1 MDILLILVVATV
13 AVVLIFDYTNG
24 FHDASNMIATVVAS
38 RAMTPIQAVILVG
51 AFHFIGPVL
60 GGTAVANTIGKF
72 VDVSALDSLASMTII
87 LCGLAGAI
95 GWNLLTWWFG
105 IPSSSSHALVGG
117 LTGAVVAAA
126 GPGYVVWGFSQI
138 ADGHLTGVTK
148 VLLSLII
155 SPIIGFWMGF
165 GIHRVMGFLVQGARP
180 ILNKYLRQFQWL
192 SSAVLSFA
200 HGANDAQKSMGI
212 ITMVLLLGGFIEEFR
227 VQLWVIIACATMITL
242 GTITGGWRIVRT
254 VGFGIYKVRP
264 LHAVDAQL
272 TSGAVILAAS
282 VVGAPV
288 STTHVVSSSIMGIG
302 ASERPKA
309 VRWNTAKE
317 IVSTWVVTIPGSALM
332 AVITYLVV
340 HVATG
345 VA

>member
-1 MDILLILVVATV
+1 
-13 AVVLIFDYTNG
+13 
-24 FHDASNMIATVVAS
+24 
-38 RAMTPIQAVILVG
+38 
-51 AFHFIGPVL
+51 
-60 GGTAVANTIGKF
+60 
-72 VDVSALDSLASMTII
+72 
-87 LCGLAGAI
+87 
-95 GWNLLTWWFG
+95 
-105 IPSSSSHALVGG
+105 
-117 LTGAVVAAA
+117 
-126 GPGYVVWGFSQI
+126 
-138 ADGHLTGVTK
+138 
-148 VLLSLII
+148 
-155 SPIIGFWMGF
+155 
-165 GIHRVMGFLVQGARP
+165 MGFLVQGARP

-227 VQLWVIIACATMITL
+227 VQLWVILACATMITL
-242 GTITGGWRIVRT
+242 GTVTGGWRIVRT

-272 TSGAVILAAS
+272 TSGAVIFAAS

-317 IVSTWVVTIPGSALM
+317 IVSTWIVTIPGSALM
-332 AVITYLVV
+332 AVLTYLLV
-340 HVATG
+340 HMATG